1 MARRY
6 LLPCGQCD
14 QNIVV
19 ETTQAGQTVTCSGC
33 EKLIKV
39 GTLRDI
45 KALSSLESQSSSASY
60 QRKSRPMDVTN
71 RIVFVISVIALALGG
86 YFGVSSTIKAVG
98 FDSKVVDK
106 ELSPEKIENLR
117 AVLESEPAT
126 VMLSRWEK
134 VNPEMVATWVED
146 SSVRNR
152 RLAATNRFYALL
164 AGAIA
169 LAGLLG
175 VIGAFTIKGARAPR
189 R

>member
-6 LLPCGQCD
+6 LLPCSQCD

-33 EKLIKV
+33 KNSIKV

-45 KALSSLESQSSSASY
+45 KALASLESQSSSGSY
-60 QRKSRPMDVTN
+60 ERKSRPMAVTN
-71 RIVFVISVIALALGG
+71 RLVFVISVIALAVGG
-86 YFGVSSTIKAVG
+86 YFGVSSAIKAVG
-98 FDSKVVDK
+98 FDSTVVDK
-106 ELSPEKIENLR
+106 QISPEKIESLR

-126 VMLSRWEK
+126 AMLSRWET

-164 AGAIA
+164 AGALA

-175 VIGAFTIKGARAPR
+175 IIGAFTIKGGRAPR
-189 R
+189 Q

>member
-33 EKLIKV
+33 KNSIRM

-45 KALSSLESQSSSASY
+45 KALSSLESQSSSQSY
-60 QRKSRPMDVTN
+60 ERKSRPMAATN
-71 RIVFVISVIALALGG
+71 RLVFVISVIALAVGG
-86 YFGVSSTIKAVG
+86 YFGVSTTLTAL
-98 FDSKVVDK
+98 DLQSKVVDK
-106 ELSPEKIENLR
+106 EISPEKIKNLK
-117 AVLESEPAT
+117 AVLDSEPASVT
-126 VMLSRWEK
+126 LSRWEK

-152 RLAATNRFYALL
+152 RMAASYRVYSMF
-164 AGAIA
+164 AGGVA

-175 VIGAFTIKGARAPR
+175 IIGAFTIKGGRPR
-189 R
+189 RR